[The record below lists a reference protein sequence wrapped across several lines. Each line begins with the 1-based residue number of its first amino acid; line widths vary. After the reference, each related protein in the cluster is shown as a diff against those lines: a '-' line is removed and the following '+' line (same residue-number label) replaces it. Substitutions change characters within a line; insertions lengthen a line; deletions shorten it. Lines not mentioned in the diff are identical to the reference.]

1 MATRYWVGGTGTWDP
16 SSTTNWATTSGG
28 SGGASAP
35 TSSDDVIFDANSGTG
50 SGVVTCTGGN
60 CAGFTYD
67 SAALVTL
74 SGYINVYGTFFLNRA
89 ATTALSTL
97 QVVMFGSSISMAV
110 NSYVQ
115 ELDIIPSVSPYKTT
129 AFGNIYAKYLNVSN
143 LYTLDLNGNFAKTNR
158 LNNYNGIISNGSI
171 YFSAVNSSYHYVYSD
186 GVWSGVTLY
195 IETGTYPAT
204 VQITQSTGA
213 NVGDVVVNAT
223 SVVGIYNDLQARN
236 ITINSGA
243 NIEPDDIYG
252 TGTIAYIYCYGNF
265 YLASGSTIRLP
276 FGGTLFTVYINKVS
290 GSPVATRT
298 LRVDGTL
305 LDQTNGSTG
314 ISFYINSGTDTVNV
328 PGSGFGSNANPVSG
342 GIAVQ
347 STANFSCSVVH
358 ATTFAVYTSV
368 ACDISAL
375 TSINTH
381 YFQNL
386 SIGLVPGSCAIN
398 IYNYGGYG
406 NGAVRSSG
414 VTLASVTVV
423 DAVPTNLIGNNTFGD
438 LICASSLGQGSTK
451 GFEFQ
456 PGSTQTVTG
465 NFVLSGA
472 SASDRVNLTIKGSGS
487 AATISKASGT
497 VTASYANI
505 SYSNATG
512 GAIFKAPLTTNIDG
526 GNNTGWIFGIP
537 GGGNFFSFF

>member
-50 SGVVTCTGGN
+50 SAVVTCNGGN

-67 SAALVTL
+67 SAALVTFT
-74 SGYINVYGTFFLNRA
+74 GYIDVYGTFFTNRP
-89 ATTALSTL
+89 STSAFSGL
-97 QVVMFGSSISMAV
+97 QVVMRGTLISMAV
-110 NSYVQ
+110 DSYVK
-115 ELDIIPSVSPYKTT
+115 ELDIMPPTAPYTTT
-129 AFGNIYAKYLNVSN
+129 AFGNIYARYLYVNTGWTLN
-143 LYTLDLNGNFAKTNR
+143 LNGYFAKANRITLDGTIQNGN
-158 LNNYNGIISNGSI
+158 I
-171 YFSAVNSSYHYVYSD
+171 YYSAINSTYHYLYAGGNWTSA
-186 GVWSGVTLY
+186 TIY

-204 VQITQSTGA
+204 VQLFSSTGA
-213 NVGDVVVNAT
+213 NAGDVVINST
-223 SVVGIYNDLQARN
+223 SLVGIYNYIQARN

-243 NIEPDDIYG
+243 TVAPDAIFSSG
-252 TGTIAYIYCYGNF
+252 TYANIYCYGNF
-265 YLASGSTIRLP
+265 YLASGATLKLYS
-276 FGGTLFTVYINKVS
+276 GGTLFDTYMKKVT

-305 LDQTNGSTG
+305 LDQSGGVTG
-314 ISFYINSGTDTVNV
+314 MSFYIDSDTDTVNV
-328 PGSGFGSNANPVSG
+328 PGSGFGSNTYPVTG
-342 GIAVQ
+342 GISVK
-347 STANFSCSVVH
+347 STANFSCSTIYA
-358 ATTFAVYTSV
+358 ATLIVYPSV

-375 TSINTH
+375 ASINTR
-381 YFQNL
+381 YLANY
-386 SIGLVPGSCAIN
+386 SIGLVPGSCALN
-398 IYNYGGYG
+398 MYNYGGYG
-406 NGAVRSSG
+406 FATVRSSG
-414 VTLASVTVV
+414 VALASVTVV
-423 DAVPTNLIGNNTFGD
+423 DAVPTRIVDNTTFGNLI
-438 LICASSLGQGSTK
+438 CVSSLGQGSTK
-451 GFEFQ
+451 GFEFA

-472 SASDRVNLTIKGSGS
+472 SASDRVNLTISGSGA
-487 AATISKASGT
+487 AATIFKASGT

-512 GAIFKAPLTTNIDG
+512 GAIFKAPLTTNIDS

>member
-50 SGVVTCTGGN
+50 SAVVTCNGGN

-223 SVVGIYNDLQARN
+223 SQVGIYSTLQAKN

-243 NIEPDDIYG
+243 TVEPDTIFGSSGVSIY
-252 TGTIAYIYCYGNF
+252 AYGNF
-265 YLASGSTIRLP
+265 YLASGATLKS
-276 FGGTLFTVYINKVS
+276 GSGTVYCYVYINKVS
-290 GSPVATRT
+290 GSPTVTRT

-305 LDQTNGSTG
+305 LDPSAVGMT
-314 ISFYINSGTDTVNV
+314 FFINSGTDTVNV
-328 PGSGFGSNANPVSG
+328 PGSGFGSSAHYPKG
-342 GIAVQ
+342 GISVQ
-347 STANFSCSVVH
+347 STANFSCS
-358 ATTFAVYTSV
+358 AIYAGGISIYPSV

-375 TSINTH
+375 SSINVTN
-381 YFQNL
+381 FQNR

-398 IYNYGGYG
+398 IYNYAGLGQG
-406 NGAVRSSG
+406 LIQSSAI
-414 VTLASVTVV
+414 TLAAVTIV
-423 DAVPTNLIGNNTFGD
+423 DAIPVRIYDSTTFGN
-438 LICASSLGQGSTK
+438 LTCASSLGQGSTK
-451 GFEFQ
+451 GLEFE

-472 SASDRVNLTIKGSGS
+472 SASDRVNLTIRGSGA
-487 AATISKASGT
+487 AATITKASGT

-512 GAIFKAPLTTNIDG
+512 GAVFKAPLTTNIDG